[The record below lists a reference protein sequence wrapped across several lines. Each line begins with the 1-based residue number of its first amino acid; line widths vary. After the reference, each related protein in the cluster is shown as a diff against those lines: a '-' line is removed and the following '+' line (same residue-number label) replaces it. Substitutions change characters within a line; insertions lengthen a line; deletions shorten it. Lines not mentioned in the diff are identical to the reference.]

1 MAVNTITTATLF
13 QENLDKQAAQQALT
27 GWMEGNAGQVIYK
40 GGAEV
45 KIPKLDMDGLAN
57 YSRTDGFAA
66 GGITFE
72 YETRRMTHDRGRS
85 FSFDELYVDETS
97 FVVTAATVMA
107 EFQRTKVV
115 PEIDATRIA
124 GIAQIAMKV
133 AGDSQVEYGY
143 TPAKTTVV
151 DKIKA
156 GIQAIRKA
164 GFTGE
169 LICYVTYDVQA
180 LVSQYYGEKLAAATF
195 AVNGVDTRV
204 PAIDGVPLVPVI
216 DSCMVTKLQFN
227 DGKTSGQEKGGF
239 AKATDGLDLN
249 FEIVAKEAPIAVQ
262 KTDNMR
268 IFSPE
273 VNQRARAWAMDYR
286 KFHDIW
292 VLDNKQKG
300 LYVSIKDAK
309 PTPSTGK

>member
-1 MAVNTITTATLF
+1 MANTIATAILI
-13 QENLDKQAAQQALT
+13 QQNLDKAAMQQALT
-27 GWMEGNAGQVIYK
+27 GWMEGNAGQVKYK
-40 GGAEV
+40 GGREV
-45 KIPKLDMDGLAN
+45 KIPKLDMDGLGDYDRN
-57 YSRTDGFAA
+57 NGFV
-66 GGITFE
+66 GGSIVFE
-72 YETRRMTHDRGRS
+72 YETRTMTHDRGRS
-85 FSFDELYVDETS
+85 FSFDELTVDETG
-97 FVVTAATVMA
+97 FAVTAATVMG
-107 EFQRTKVV
+107 EFQRLKVV

-124 GIAQIAMKV
+124 TIAQIAMGV
-133 AGDSQVEYGY
+133 TGDTQVEYGY

-216 DSCMVTKLQFN
+216 DECMVTKLKFN
-227 DGKTSGQEKGGF
+227 DGKSSGQTAGGF
-239 AKATDGLDLN
+239 IKDVKGLDIN
-249 FEIVAKEAPIAVQ
+249 FEIIAMEAPIAVQ

-273 VNQRARAWAMDYR
+273 VNQDARAWKMDYR
-286 KFHDIW
+286 KFHDVW

-300 LYVSIKDAK
+300 LYVNVKDAK
-309 PTPSTGK
+309 PSV

>member
-180 LVSQYYGEKLAAATF
+180 LVSQ
-195 AVNGVDTRV
+195 
-204 PAIDGVPLVPVI
+204 
-216 DSCMVTKLQFN
+216 
-227 DGKTSGQEKGGF
+227 
-239 AKATDGLDLN
+239 
-249 FEIVAKEAPIAVQ
+249 
-262 KTDNMR
+262 
-268 IFSPE
+268 
-273 VNQRARAWAMDYR
+273 
-286 KFHDIW
+286 
-292 VLDNKQKG
+292 
-300 LYVSIKDAK
+300 
-309 PTPSTGK
+309 

>member
-1 MAVNTITTATLF
+1 MATNTIATATLF
-13 QENLDKQAAQQALT
+13 QKNLDKQAAQQALT
-27 GWMEGNAGQVIYK
+27 GWMEANSGQVIYN
-40 GGAEV
+40 GGDEV
-45 KIPKLDMDGLAN
+45 KVPKLDMDGLAD
-57 YSRTDGFAA
+57 YSRTNGFTD
-66 GGITFE
+66 GGIKFE
-72 YETRRMTHDRGRS
+72 YETRKMTHDRGRS

-97 FVVTAATVMA
+97 FVVTASTVMG

-124 GIAQIAMKV
+124 GIANIAMSV
-133 AGDSQVEYGY
+133 ADDTQVEYGY
-143 TPAKTTVV
+143 TPAKTTIV
-151 DKIKA
+151 DKIKF
-156 GIQAIRKA
+156 GIQSIRKA

-169 LICYVTYDVQA
+169 LVCYVTWDVQA

-216 DSCMVTKLQFN
+216 DSCMVTKLKFN
-227 DGKTSGQEKGGF
+227 DGKSSGQEKGGF
-239 AKATDGLDLN
+239 SKATDGLDLN

-268 IFSPE
+268 IFTPE
-273 VNQRARAWAMDYR
+273 VNQKARAWAMDYR

-300 LYVSIKDAK
+300 LFVNIKDSK
-309 PTPSTGK
+309 PVTK

>member
-1 MAVNTITTATLF
+1 MAVNTIATATLF
-13 QENLDKQAAQQALT
+13 QKNLDKQAAQQALT
-27 GWMEGNAGQVIYK
+27 GWMEGNAGQVIYN

-57 YSRTDGFAA
+57 YSRTDGFTA
-66 GGITFE
+66 GGIKFE
-72 YETRRMTHDRGRS
+72 YETRKMTYDRGRS

-124 GIAQIAMKV
+124 GIAQTAMAV
-133 AGDSQVEYGY
+133 AEDSQVEYGY

-204 PAIDGVPLVPVI
+204 PA
-216 DSCMVTKLQFN
+216 MVTAVFRPLKLKSRLSLSRYGRGN
-227 DGKTSGQEKGGF
+227 RRAS
-239 AKATDGLDLN
+239 AL
-249 FEIVAKEAPIAVQ
+249 PC
-262 KTDNMR
+262 
-268 IFSPE
+268 
-273 VNQRARAWAMDYR
+273 RARA
-286 KFHDIW
+286 
-292 VLDNKQKG
+292 
-300 LYVSIKDAK
+300 SISL
-309 PTPSTGK
+309 PPG

>member
-1 MAVNTITTATLF
+1 MAVNTIATATLF
-13 QENLDKQAAQQALT
+13 QKNLDKAAAQQALT
-27 GWMEGNAGQVIYK
+27 GWMEGNAGQVIYT
-40 GGAEV
+40 GGSEV

-57 YSRTDGFAA
+57 YDRNNGFTDG
-66 GGITFE
+66 GIQFE
-72 YETRRMTHDRGRS
+72 YETRKMTHDRGRS

-97 FVVTAATVMA
+97 FVVTAATTMG
-107 EFQRTKVV
+107 EFQRSKVV

-124 GIAQIAMKV
+124 EIATIAMSV
-133 AGDSQVEYGY
+133 ENDTQVEYGY
-143 TPAKTTVV
+143 TPAKTTIV

-156 GIQAIRKA
+156 GIQKIREA
-164 GFTGE
+164 QFTGN

-204 PAIDGVPLVPVI
+204 PAIDGVPLVPVV
-216 DSCMVTKLQFN
+216 SSFMYTKLQFN
-227 DGKTSGQEKGGF
+227 DGKTSGQEKGGYK
-239 AKATDGLDLN
+239 KASDGLDIN
-249 FEIVAKEAPIAVQ
+249 FEIMSMEAPIAVQ

-273 VNQRARAWAMDYR
+273 VNQKARAWAMDYR

-292 VLDNKQKG
+292 VLDNKKKG
-300 LYVSIKDAK
+300 LFVNIKDSK
-309 PTPSTGK
+309 PVVSK